1 MSTLTRHNIQIAI
14 PIVQLNFTLS
24 YKPWIIKTIES
35 NCFYIMFFFI
45 VNEKSKSEGG
55 VFLDCNQNA
64 LVPVSSA
71 LYYLRKLP
79 QIARCVRQ
87 LLCLLPYDWSR
98 INEPHEYYGGYHV
111 MDIKLYPVHIL
122 SQ

>member
-14 PIVQLNFTLS
+14 PIVQLNFTLITISSLSS
-24 YKPWIIKTIES
+24 YKPWIINTIES

-71 LYYLRKLP
+71 LYYLRKPP
-79 QIARCVRQ
+79 QIARCERQ

-98 INEPHEYYGGYHV
+98 INEAHE
-111 MDIKLYPVHIL
+111 
-122 SQ
+122 

>member
-24 YKPWIIKTIES
+24 YKPWIINTIES

-71 LYYLRKLP
+71 LYYLRKPP
-79 QIARCVRQ
+79 QIARCERQ

-98 INEPHEYYGGYHV
+98 INEAHE
-111 MDIKLYPVHIL
+111 
-122 SQ
+122 